1 MSGQFSSVVM
11 FCSLVAIAFAAN
23 RATENESPAA
33 SRRPAS
39 INTIKKEEKLGPFN
53 VVSALKH
60 TEKLR
65 GPLSVKLE
73 MLGPKPSAIGDV
85 FVLRG
90 TLVSREVLDSASYT
104 WSVPAGVELV
114 NGAVSGTLTSVG
126 GDTPGV
132 VELTFRK
139 MSADNV
145 QIHLMAIAV
154 RGGSRFG
161 DSAQYNTEVQD
172 MLKPSLEKSSAS
184 SENKQLKIFH

>member
-1 MSGQFSSVVM
+1 MSGQFSSVIM

-23 RATENESPAA
+23 RATEHVLPAA

-39 INTIKKEEKLGPFN
+39 IDLIKKEEKLGPFN
-53 VVSALKH
+53 VASALKH

-73 MLGPKPSAIGDV
+73 MLGPKPAAIGDV

-90 TLVSREVLDSASYT
+90 TLVSREALQSANYT

-114 NGAVSGTLTSVG
+114 NGTVSGTLTSIG
-126 GDTPGV
+126 GDRPGV

-139 MSADNV
+139 VSADNV
-145 QIHLMAIAV
+145 QIHLM
-154 RGGSRFG
+154 
-161 DSAQYNTEVQD
+161 
-172 MLKPSLEKSSAS
+172 
-184 SENKQLKIFH
+184 